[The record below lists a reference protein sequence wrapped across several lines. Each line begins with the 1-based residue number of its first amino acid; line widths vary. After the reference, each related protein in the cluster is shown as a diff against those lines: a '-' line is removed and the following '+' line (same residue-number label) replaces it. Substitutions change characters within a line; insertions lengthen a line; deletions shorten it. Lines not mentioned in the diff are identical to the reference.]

1 MKRTLKIYWP
11 LRYIDGKKLSYPYSN
26 EEAYTLIVQF
36 ESKITALLE
45 SFSVKSKSLNA
56 SPLNSIINGLFAV
69 VDQFLT
75 FNIKLL
81 QHIKGDMTP
90 YVMAA
95 CTHISCCLGL
105 TDDIIRLLEK
115 HFSNA
120 NQQNI
125 NKFQALV
132 YSITGSTH

>member
-1 MKRTLKIYWP
+1 MKKNQKIYWP
-11 LRYIDGKKLSYPYSN
+11 LRYIDGKRLSYSYSN
-26 EEAYTLIVQF
+26 EEAYALIVKF

-45 SFSVKSKSLNA
+45 SFAVKSKSQGV
-56 SPLNSIINGLFAV
+56 SPLNSIINGLFAILE
-69 VDQFLT
+69 QFLT
-75 FNIKLL
+75 CNIKLL
-81 QHIKGDMTP
+81 EQIKGDMTP
-90 YVMAA
+90 YLMAA

-105 TDDIIRLLEK
+105 TDDIISVVEK

-132 YSITGSTH
+132 IFITR